1 MASLRFQNS
10 KISDRLHRSKKHDNQ
25 KEVSMR
31 WKTSEDKSNPVGKND
46 FSPESMKKTE
56 NPKMIKL

>member
-10 KISDRLHRSKKHDNQ
+10 KISDRLHRREKHDNQ

-31 WKTSEDKSNPVGKND
+31 WKTSEDKSNPVEKR
-46 FSPESMKKTE
+46 F
-56 NPKMIKL
+56 